1 MRYFSTF
8 VLGAFLTVGG
18 LSQGAGYTTA
28 DTSVV
33 SMGMAGTGVARSAD
47 PAAAFINPAA
57 LLFGKGLTL
66 SGGAIMALPSI
77 KADLGSEAITTEDS
91 LSFPPNLHIAYSD
104 ETFAAGASFTVPFG
118 SGIKWPE
125 DWDYRFDIVSAEMR
139 VLRTSAFVGARYG
152 MVSVAAGPNLDIGKL
167 GLERSIDF
175 ISDEGKVDID
185 TSAIALGGHA
195 GIFVQPLENLSFG
208 LSFRSASSFKFEG
221 SANFETPDE
230 FQSRATNGPV
240 STSLTMPTRWAFGVQ
255 WAPLRAL
262 ELAAEV
268 EYNQWSSV
276 DVLLIDFQDPGTE
289 DVEKVRDWSDT
300 TAFRFGAAYDVDDGL
315 ALRGGVFWDPSPV
328 SAASVGV
335 DSPDSSRLG
344 LSLGVGLNL
353 SESLGIDVGY
363 QYLGFQGAQ
372 TEGATDQIS
381 FEGQAHL
388 MGLAFRYSGA

>member
-1 MRYFSTF
+1 
-8 VLGAFLTVGG
+8 
-18 LSQGAGYTTA
+18 
-28 DTSVV
+28 
-33 SMGMAGTGVARSAD
+33 MGR
-47 PAAAFINPAA
+47 
-57 LLFGKGLTL
+57 
-66 SGGAIMALPSI
+66 
-77 KADLGSEAITTEDS
+77 
-91 LSFPPNLHIAYSD
+91 
-104 ETFAAGASFTVPFG
+104 
-118 SGIKWPE
+118 
-125 DWDYRFDIVSAEMR
+125 
-139 VLRTSAFVGARYG
+139 
-152 MVSVAAGPNLDIGKL
+152 
-167 GLERSIDF
+167 
-175 ISDEGKVDID
+175 
-185 TSAIALGGHA
+185 
-195 GIFVQPLENLSFG
+195 
-208 LSFRSASSFKFEG
+208 
-221 SANFETPDE
+221 
-230 FQSRATNGPV
+230 
-240 STSLTMPTRWAFGVQ
+240 FGVQ
-255 WAPLRAL
+255 WAPLRTL

-344 LSLGVGLNL
+344 LSLGLGLDL

-363 QYLGFQGAQ
+363 QYLGFQGSQ